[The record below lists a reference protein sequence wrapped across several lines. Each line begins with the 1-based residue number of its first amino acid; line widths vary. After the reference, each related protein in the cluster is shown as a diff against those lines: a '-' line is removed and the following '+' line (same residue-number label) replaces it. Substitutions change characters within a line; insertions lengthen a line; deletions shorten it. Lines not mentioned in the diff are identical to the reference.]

1 MHMHANQMS
10 GVAFQVL
17 CTVST
22 VGDVTE
28 AAIALV
34 PKPMARTVLPSKVVS
49 VTLLLCCPTTCL
61 AGGPRIDPPLG
72 RAAH

>member
-1 MHMHANQMS
+1 MHADQVS
-10 GVAFQVL
+10 DFAFQVL

-22 VGDVTE
+22 VGDVAE

-34 PKPMARTVLPSKVVS
+34 PKPIARTVLPSKVVS
-49 VTLLLCCPTTCL
+49 VTLRLCCPTTCL
-61 AGGPRIDPPLG
+61 AGGPRTGPPLG

>member
-1 MHMHANQMS
+1 MHMHADQMS
-10 GVAFQVL
+10 GVAFRVL

-22 VGDVTE
+22 VGDVAE

-49 VTLLLCCPTTCL
+49 VTLRL
-61 AGGPRIDPPLG
+61 
-72 RAAH
+72 

>member
-1 MHMHANQMS
+1 MHTDQMS

-22 VGDVTE
+22 VGDVAE

-49 VTLLLCCPTTCL
+49 VTLRLCCPTACL
-61 AGGPRIDPPLG
+61 AARLREDPPLG
-72 RAAH
+72 KAAH

>member
-1 MHMHANQMS
+1 MHADQVS
-10 GVAFQVL
+10 DVAFQVL

-22 VGDVTE
+22 VGDVAE

-34 PKPMARTVLPSKVVS
+34 PKPMARTVLPSKVVR
-49 VTLLLCCPTTCL
+49 VTLRLCCPTTCL
-61 AGGPRIDPPLG
+61 AGGPRIGPPLG